1 MSNRLYS
8 NREPK
13 RQNKT
18 IRRPRTRPKTYKT
31 EAKAKE
37 AAEKLGLKDYKI
49 TKLKTKFRIDKQ

>member
-1 MSNRLYS
+1 MSNRLYT

-13 RQNKT
+13 RAAT
-18 IRRPRTRPKTYKT
+18 RPRRPRTRPKTYKT

-49 TKLKTKFRIDKQ
+49 TKLKTKFRIDK